1 MVDISRGFCLYN
13 PDGSVLRV
21 VEDESEMQT
30 IFSKVLKAF
39 DEEQAK
45 RYGEPMEE
53 TNGTTANSSLAAS
66 RSAPLERTA
75 AAQIPP
81 ENLNS
86 SDSRAAET
94 SSRSGD
100 DKTMPIKTP
109 AESSYASLPPLS
121 STRKS
126 RRQSSRR
133 DAQSGVKSSS
143 DEGLMSLTYSYGSM
157 DWDAIEMCWK
167 PKKGQRKRKSNSSK
181 AGGSSAAT
189 QPAKKPHTDPA
200 K

>member
-1 MVDISRGFCLYN
+1 
-13 PDGSVLRV
+13 
-21 VEDESEMQT
+21 MQT

-45 RYGEPMEE
+45 RYGEPMEQ
-53 TNGTTANSSLAAS
+53 TNGTTVNYSLPAS

-86 SDSRAAET
+86 SDRAENL
-94 SSRSGD
+94 SRSRDG
-100 DKTMPIKTP
+100 KTVAIQTP
-109 AESSYASLPPLS
+109 AESSFASLPPLS

-167 PKKGQRKRKSNSSK
+167 PKKGPRKRKSNSSK

-189 QPAKKPHTDPA
+189 KPAKKSHTDPV